1 MKWIFETRG
10 GEVQRCA
17 ARFVI
22 TGIIIFSSVKAFEAP
37 VLARLRPANKH
48 HCIVIY
54 ALKKTC
60 HRNDCLI
67 ISNWQALCVV
77 IELF

>member
-22 TGIIIFSSVKAFEAP
+22 TGIIIFSSAKAFEAP
-37 VLARLRPANKH
+37 VLADSGRLISIIASLYMHLKRPATEMT
-48 HCIVIY
+48 V
-54 ALKKTC
+54 
-60 HRNDCLI
+60 
-67 ISNWQALCVV
+67 
-77 IELF
+77 

>member
-22 TGIIIFSSVKAFEAP
+22 TGIIIFSCAKAFEAL
-37 VLARLRPANKH
+37 VLAGSGRLISIIASLYMH
-48 HCIVIY
+48 
-54 ALKKTC
+54 LKRLATEMT
-60 HRNDCLI
+60 
-67 ISNWQALCVV
+67 V
-77 IELF
+77 